1 MFVRV
6 AAAAATAVSTRRRDS
21 AQWQGSERAGQPQEA
36 AATGGSS
43 HARVCSAAQRRRR
56 LPQGPAASARMGDQ
70 KYFSTT
76 KKGEIAELK
85 EELNHLDRQKKK
97 DAVRPV
103 LLRSSFSLLKSL
115 RG

>member
-1 MFVRV
+1 
-6 AAAAATAVSTRRRDS
+6 
-21 AQWQGSERAGQPQEA
+21 
-36 AATGGSS
+36 
-43 HARVCSAAQRRRR
+43 
-56 LPQGPAASARMGDQ
+56 MGDQ

-97 DAVRPV
+97 DAVRPG